1 LPFNWTFE
9 SPRFCKGAKRL
20 VDDVLARVV
29 GVEVRERQRIV
40 ELVEDLVF
48 AQVAEVH
55 ERLGLFQF
63 VCRVHDVVPEA
74 RVVVCDEK
82 GLYLESSAHSVSLY
96 VSIVHGVLDRATVV
110 INTFPYLVW
119 SQ

>member
-9 SPRFCKGAKRL
+9 RPWFRKGAKRL

-40 ELVEDLVF
+40 ELVEDSVF
-48 AQVAEVH
+48 TQVAEVH
-55 ERLGLFQF
+55 EGLGLFQF
-63 VCRVHDVVPEA
+63 FCRVHDVVPEA

-82 GLYLESSAHSVSLY
+82 GLDLESSTHSVGLY
-96 VSIVHGVLDRATVV
+96 VSIVHGVFDRATVV
-110 INTFPYLVW
+110 IDTFPSLFW
-119 SQ
+119 T